1 MSLPPQSKY
10 VVPEQTASVA
20 RAAFPKSTLCLRI
33 HDEFGTIFEDQ
44 DFADLFPQRGQPAQA
59 PFRLALITILQFL
72 EGLSDRQAADAVRGR
87 IDWKYLLCLELGDA
101 GFDYSVLCEFRA
113 RLLEGGAERR
123 VFDKL
128 LSLLRERQLVKAR
141 TRQRTDSTHVV
152 AAVRELNRLERVV
165 ETLRAALNVLSTV
178 EPNWVRTNIPSEWM
192 ERYGQRAEAGRLPT
206 NDKEREAFAEVVGRD
221 GYALLDAI
229 WSADAPEWMRAMPAV
244 ETLRQV
250 WVQSFLPVEA
260 GVRWR
265 AKDNL
270 PPSGLR
276 ISSPYDTEARYAHK
290 RSTTWVGYKVHLSET
305 CDEETPHIITNV
317 HTDEAIINDNSALPQ
332 IHRQLSQAE
341 LLPEK
346 HLVDAGY
353 IEATQLVE
361 SQREYGVDLIGRP
374 QGNGRWQHEQGNGF
388 DISHFVVDWERQ
400 EVTCPAGKKSST
412 MKRMVD
418 GRGND
423 VLHANFRKADC
434 SQCASLSQCTKA
446 KGKQRTINVKPQ
458 ELHEAL
464 QTARQR
470 EKTEEF
476 KEEYRK
482 RAGIEG
488 TISQAVRAF
497 GMRRTRYIG
506 RAKTHFQHLATAAA
520 INIERV
526 ADWLAG
532 VDHAQTRR
540 SAFTRA
546 MMPLAA

>member
-1 MSLPPQSKY
+1 MSLPPQSNY

-20 RAAFPKSTLCLRI
+20 RAAFPKGTLCLRI

-44 DFADLFPQRGQPAQA
+44 DFADLFPHRGQPAQA

-87 IDWKYLLCLELGDA
+87 IDWKYLLCLELDDP
-101 GFDYSVLCEFRA
+101 GFDYSVLCEFRS

-123 VFDKL
+123 LFDHV

-178 EPNWVRTNIPSEWM
+178 EPDWVRTNIPLEWM
-192 ERYGQRAEAGRLPT
+192 ERYGQRAEASHLPT
-206 NDKEREAFAEVVGRD
+206 SDKEREAFAEVVGRD
-221 GYALLDAI
+221 GYALLDHL
-229 WSADAPEWMRAMPAV
+229 WSAEAPEWMRAMPAV

-250 WVQSFLPVEA
+250 WVQSFLPVET

-265 AKDNL
+265 QKDNL

-276 ISSPYDTEARYAHK
+276 ISSPYDPQARYAHK
-290 RSTTWVGYKVHLSET
+290 RSTTWVGYKVHLTET
-305 CDEETPHIITNV
+305 CEEETPHIITNV
-317 HTDEAIINDNSALPQ
+317 HTDEAIINDNDALPK
-332 IHRQLSQAE
+332 IHQQLFQAE
-341 LLPEK
+341 LLPDK

-353 IEATQLVE
+353 IEATLLVE
-361 SQREYGVDLIGRP
+361 SRREYGMELIDP
-374 QGNGRWQHEQGNGF
+374 VQGNGRWQHEQGNGF

-400 EVTCPAGKKSST
+400 EVTCPAGKKSSRL
-412 MKRMVD
+412 KPMVD
-418 GRGND
+418 GRGNQ
-423 VLHANFRKADC
+423 VLGAAFRKADC
-434 SQCASLSQCTKA
+434 VKCPSLSQCTKA
-446 KGKQRTINVKPQ
+446 KTKRRTINIKPR

-464 QTARQR
+464 QQARRRESTA
-470 EKTEEF
+470 EF
-476 KEEYRK
+476 KEEYKK
-482 RAGIEG
+482 RAGVEG
-488 TISQAVRAF
+488 TISQGVRAF

-506 RAKTHFQHLATAAA
+506 VAKTHLQHLATAAA

-532 VDHAQTRR
+532 VDREQTRR
-540 SAFTRA
+540 SAFTRV

>member
-1 MSLPPQSKY
+1 MSLHSQLTYS
-10 VVPEQTASVA
+10 VPDETARIA
-20 RAAFPKSTLCLRI
+20 RAAFPQGTLCLRI
-33 HDEFGTIFEDQ
+33 YDEFGTIFQDH
-44 DFADLFPQRGQPAQA
+44 DFADLFPHRGQPAQA
-59 PFRLALITILQFL
+59 PFRLALITILQFM

-123 VFDKL
+123 LFDKI
-128 LSLLRERQLVKAR
+128 LSLLRQRQLVKAR

-152 AAVRELNRLERVV
+152 ASVRELNRLERVV
-165 ETLRAALNVLSTV
+165 ETLRAALNVIATA
-178 EPNWVRTNIPSEWM
+178 EPAWIRANIPSEWV
-192 ERYGQRAEAGRLPT
+192 ERYGQRAEASRLPT
-206 NDKEREAFAEVVGRD
+206 GDKQREAFAEVVGRD

-229 WSADAPEWMRAMPAV
+229 WSADTPEWIRSIPAV

-270 PPSGLR
+270 PPSSLR
-276 ISSPYDTEARYAHK
+276 ISSPYDPEARYAHK

-317 HTDEAIINDNSALPQ
+317 HTDAATINDNNALPQ
-332 IHRQLSQAE
+332 IHRQLSQSE

-361 SQREYGVDLIGRP
+361 SRDKYEVDLIGRP
-374 QGNGRWQHEQGNGF
+374 SGNGRWQHEQGNGF
-388 DISHFVVDWERQ
+388 DISHFIVDWQRL
-400 EVTCPAGKKSST
+400 EVTCPEGKKSST
-412 MKRMVD
+412 LKPQVD
-418 GRGND
+418 GRGNN
-423 VLHANFRKADC
+423 LLGAAFRKADC
-434 SQCASLSQCTKA
+434 MQCPSLTLCTKA
-446 KGKQRTINVKPQ
+446 QTKRRTINLKPQ

-464 QTARQR
+464 QQARRR
-470 EKTEEF
+470 EGTTEF
-476 KEEYRK
+476 KEEYKK

-506 RAKTHFQHLATAAA
+506 MAKTHLQHLATAAA

-526 ADWLAG
+526 SDWLGG
-532 VDHAQTRR
+532 VDREQTRK
-540 SAFTRA
+540 SAFTRV
-546 MMPLAA
+546 MTPLAA

>member
-1 MSLPPQSKY
+1 
-10 VVPEQTASVA
+10 
-20 RAAFPKSTLCLRI
+20 
-33 HDEFGTIFEDQ
+33 
-44 DFADLFPQRGQPAQA
+44 
-59 PFRLALITILQFL
+59 
-72 EGLSDRQAADAVRGR
+72 
-87 IDWKYLLCLELGDA
+87 
-101 GFDYSVLCEFRA
+101 
-113 RLLEGGAERR
+113 
-123 VFDKL
+123 
-128 LSLLRERQLVKAR
+128 
-141 TRQRTDSTHVV
+141 
-152 AAVRELNRLERVV
+152 
-165 ETLRAALNVLSTV
+165 
-178 EPNWVRTNIPSEWM
+178 
-192 ERYGQRAEAGRLPT
+192 
-206 NDKEREAFAEVVGRD
+206 
-221 GYALLDAI
+221 
-229 WSADAPEWMRAMPAV
+229 MPAV

-250 WVQSFLPVEA
+250 WVQSFLPTEA
-260 GVRWR
+260 GVHWR
-265 AKDNL
+265 VKDQL

-317 HTDEAIINDNSALPQ
+317 HTDEAIVNDNNALPQ
-332 IHRQLSQAE
+332 IHHQLSQAE

-361 SQREYGVDLIGRP
+361 SRHQYGVDLIGRP

-388 DISHFVVDWERQ
+388 DISYFIIDWERQ
-400 EVTCPAGKKSST
+400 EITCPTGKKSST
-412 MKRMVD
+412 MKPMVD

-423 VLHANFRKADC
+423 VLHAIFRKADC
-434 SQCASLSQCTKA
+434 SQCASLSQCTQA

-470 EKTEEF
+470 EKTAEF

-482 RAGIEG
+482 RAGVEG

-497 GMRRTRYIG
+497 GMRRSRYIG
-506 RAKTHFQHLATAAA
+506 IAKTHFQHLATAAA

-532 VDHAQTRR
+532 ETQEKTRR

-546 MMPLAA
+546 MMPVAA